1 MAESIVFLASGHAAS
16 ISGHNLVIDC
26 GLLASGMAGAH
37 HVYRVVLVTKE
48 GCQVCMTR
56 LWIWHQG

>member
-1 MAESIVFLASGHAAS
+1 VFLASGHAAS